1 LSLHTADVYNAKGD
15 IRERI
20 TIRRKTTKGEQ
31 STRSIPVS
39 LELKAVLQAYRS
51 EKAYLFPGRHGL
63 GYTPQLRYL
72 ETQTGLHVVAVLKD
86 EQINPAQPSDEEALF
101 DEWEALALRITPENP
116 NQAVR
121 LWRGRLSSVATED

>member
-1 LSLHTADVYNAKGD
+1 MNAVEQINALKLPIGAKPGQVILLVDLS
-15 IRERI
+15 
-20 TIRRKTTKGEQ
+20 
-31 STRSIPVS
+31 
-39 LELKAVLQAYRS
+39 ELPQPSQTLQLLS
-51 EKAYLFPGRHGL
+51 EL

-86 EQINPAQPSDEEALF
+86 EQINTAHPSDEEALF

-121 LWRGRLSSVATED
+121 LWQGRSPSAVA